1 MFKKSL
7 GLKGN
12 LQNTSLIIILCL
24 LSRSAIQWAKMDQL
38 IPSGGKKKNRKRN
51 IAGGINA
58 FVTRKG
64 SLRIPGIGYQDAGI
78 YSCMGMTILLIFK
91 KFVQLLITKMTL
103 PSDLF
108 SQTFSMRKWC
118 NDNYKLLIQI
128 PCHENI
134 KNVVKQLLSKGLY
147 HAWLFWFT

>member
-1 MFKKSL
+1 ML
-7 GLKGN
+7 
-12 LQNTSLIIILCL
+12 SLIIFLCL

-103 PSDLF
+103 SSDLF
-108 SQTFSMRKWC
+108 SQTFSMRKC
-118 NDNYKLLIQI
+118 SQRMIKKNYNGRKYTTNKKSTILVQSSSDLVKMVTLGVGKGGKILAKL
-128 PCHENI
+128 E
-134 KNVVKQLLSKGLY
+134 
-147 HAWLFWFT
+147 